1 MEYVH
6 DCFFCGWRRTAQ
18 SATVLQPRCRQCGCA
33 VRSAPRPDLESP
45 AADPVPPDAKQP
57 TSGVALA
64 GRIGAGLFA
73 MLAAAHTGYVEAGPA
88 IALAA
93 FGAAGLAS
101 VPVLVPSR

>member
-1 MEYVH
+1 MEYIH
-6 DCFFCGWRRTAQ
+6 DCFFCGWRAEAR
-18 SATVLQPRCRQCGCA
+18 SATVLRPRCEDCGCA
-33 VRSAPRPDLESP
+33 VRSALRPELDLVEPEPLRSEM
-45 AADPVPPDAKQP
+45 P
-57 TSGVALA
+57 TSRLALA

-73 MLAAAHTGYVEAGPA
+73 MLAAGHTGYVEAGPA